1 MKLGFISPSLSSEVI
16 LTFDWSFVLAECI
29 YWIIELYLPEQE
41 LTSSSFQK
49 KEFVFYQFE
58 KKRMEVDPFIS
69 DGEECEF
76 QREYAEGRDGR
87 KREYALKYMVATST

>member
-49 KEFVFYQFE
+49 KEFVFY
-58 KKRMEVDPFIS
+58 
-69 DGEECEF
+69 
-76 QREYAEGRDGR
+76 
-87 KREYALKYMVATST
+87 

>member
-1 MKLGFISPSLSSEVI
+1 M
-16 LTFDWSFVLAECI
+16 
-29 YWIIELYLPEQE
+29 YLPEQE

-76 QREYAEGRDGR
+76 QREYVEERDGR
-87 KREYALKYMVATST
+87 KREYALKYMVATSTELNNTIHYGNSSFYEKKNSNGNKGV